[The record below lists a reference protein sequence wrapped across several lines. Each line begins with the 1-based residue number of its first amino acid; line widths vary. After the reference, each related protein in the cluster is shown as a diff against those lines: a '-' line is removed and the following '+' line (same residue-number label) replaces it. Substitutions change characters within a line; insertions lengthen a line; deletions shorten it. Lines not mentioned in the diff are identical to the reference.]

1 MLCDRRQVQMC
12 RRVGAASVDEA
23 FPGRLRR
30 VRAPGI
36 PIPAG
41 RSSTARHTHHGVLS
55 GADGSQAPPGLAGP
69 PELPGLFAIADPRRT
84 GHCGTERS
92 CVRAF
97 TIDRPRFV
105 TAGILRPGSAAS
117 SPRAGR
123 PVAAAATHR
132 ASAPPTGKGGR
143 ALGDGPGGSARSPL
157 RVPGRP
163 ATVRWQIWQ
172 RVTGRWVAVMG
183 KRRELGLLIRSG
195 DAGPVAVTVPCAAR
209 TPHGTDE
216 GSWPAGRVNSG

>member
-1 MLCDRRQVQMC
+1 MC

-41 RSSTARHTHHGVLS
+41 RCSTAPAYPSRHAVKS
-55 GADGSQAPPGLAGP
+55 GRLPSAAPGLAGP

-105 TAGILRPGSAAS
+105 IAGILRPGSAAS
-117 SPRAGR
+117 PAWAGR
-123 PVAAAATHR
+123 PVAAAAD
-132 ASAPPTGKGGR
+132 STGSLRGRLPGREAGRLGTGR
-143 ALGDGPGGSARSPL
+143 AAVPGQGPAEVAGPAGDGAVADPAARD
-157 RVPGRP
+157 R
-163 ATVRWQIWQ
+163 
-172 RVTGRWVAVMG
+172 
-183 KRRELGLLIRSG
+183 KRGHGHGEAAELGWLIRSG
-195 DAGPVAVTVPCAAR
+195 DARPVAVTLPCAAR

-216 GSWPAGRVNSG
+216 APGLPGG